1 MNVPRHRFACL
12 PPVNEEAARIADI
25 NAHWRRVGA
34 LPEWRST
41 VTGRSYLRFALNGQ
55 DHAHGLVDAQA
66 WAQVRMPSLAAIGWD
81 SVTDDMAERLISD
94 VADPLRLSMPDG
106 MPAPTARCIGLF
118 RPATVERLP
127 MMPSL
132 EGDALIQG
140 AWRWPAATSNRPLPW
155 RGSISVRFHVGHTR
169 LKRQVLSRVGP
180 GDVLLLH
187 TRQCLATTGPQAL
200 FSFSLGQEGLI
211 VDEFINVPVE
221 PDYLDAETGASDRV
235 ELDRVPLR
243 VDVVLAQRS
252 FTLEELAGWAPGSII
267 ALDPTAWASVQL
279 RIDGMLFATGE
290 LVQAGDGLA
299 VQVGQLAPR

>member
-1 MNVPRHRFACL
+1 MNTPRHRFACL
-12 PPVNEEAARIADI
+12 PPINEEAARVAEVIAR
-25 NAHWRRVGA
+25 WRRAGV

-41 VTGRSYLRFALNGQ
+41 VMGRSYLRFAVDGQ

-66 WAQVRMPSLAAIGWD
+66 WTQVRMPSFAVIGWD
-81 SVTDDMAERLISD
+81 GVTDDMAERLLADI
-94 VADPLRLSMPDG
+94 ADPLRLSMPGG
-106 MPAPTARCIGLF
+106 MPAPTARCTGLY
-118 RPATVERLP
+118 RPATAEQLP
-127 MMPSL
+127 VMPSL

-140 AWRWPAATSNRPLPW
+140 AWHWPAAASNGVLPW
-155 RGSISVRFHVGHTR
+155 RGSISVRFHMGHTR

-200 FSFSLGQEGLI
+200 FTFSLGQEGLI
-211 VDEFINVPVE
+211 VDEFINYPVE
-221 PDYLDAETGASDRV
+221 PDYLDADTSASDRV
-235 ELDRVPLR
+235 ELDRVPLK

-252 FTLEELAGWAPGSII
+252 FTLEELAGWTSGSII
-267 ALDPTAWASVQL
+267 ALDPTAWTSVQL